1 MGRNKMKA
9 SKLIQDLARQIAE
22 HGDLS
27 VTITINTERNKHYL
41 MSDTTADVKSAM
53 IDNSGQQIE
62 IYGEE

>member
-1 MGRNKMKA
+1 MKA
-9 SKLIQDLARQIAE
+9 SKLIEALARQIGE